1 MFWMGVGDD
10 EIVVTGLLFIS
21 VDLLYW
27 LLYCTSPYQN
37 RGAHITSMPLN
48 SRRRKKKKTYPN
60 SYFVKTSSGEPIG
73 GEPRLVP

>member
-1 MFWMGVGDD
+1 
-10 EIVVTGLLFIS
+10 
-21 VDLLYW
+21 
-27 LLYCTSPYQN
+27 
-37 RGAHITSMPLN
+37 MPLN